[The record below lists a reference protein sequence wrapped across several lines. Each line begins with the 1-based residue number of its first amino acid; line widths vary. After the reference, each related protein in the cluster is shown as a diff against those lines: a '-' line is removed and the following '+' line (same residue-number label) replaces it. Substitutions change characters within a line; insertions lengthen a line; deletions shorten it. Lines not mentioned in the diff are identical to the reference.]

1 MLKQI
6 KRTHNSQLHLPRSE
20 VIQNLSMLIGF
31 LAWVRPT
38 DGDYVLCGRVRKI
51 FQHVLDRVLE
61 PEREEE
67 PKPAQPA
74 FEGLGAQDDFMN
86 LSMGDTEFVDWL
98 DTIDWG
104 KGSWMDLS
112 RA

>member
-20 VIQNLSMLIGF
+20 VIQNLSMFIGF

-38 DGDYVLCGRVRKI
+38 DGDYVLCGRMRKI

-67 PKPAQPA
+67 PNTTQPA

-104 KGSWMDLS
+104 KGPWMDLS